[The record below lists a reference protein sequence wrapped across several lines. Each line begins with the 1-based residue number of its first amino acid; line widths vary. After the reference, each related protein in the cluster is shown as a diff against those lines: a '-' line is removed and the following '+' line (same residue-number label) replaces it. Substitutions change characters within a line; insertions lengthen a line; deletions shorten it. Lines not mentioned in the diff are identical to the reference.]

1 MIQTSEAFIEAMRDR
16 NQTTSARLSIFSES
30 AGSFKF
36 LSSSIEPLLL
46 ENNCITDL
54 GYTENNKE
62 AYEIRQ
68 VHDLV
73 TNETAK
79 YAIFEGE
86 GIELDGT
93 NYVVDKTSKN
103 QYGWYSEELTNSI
116 GEFEAGRGFI
126 WYCEHYQESE
136 LNIVFSKSRKEYAVN
151 FIVTINYEVEDTSN
165 PLGFRDE
172 TLEYTVTNNT
182 DIVYTLENIP
192 KFTGTVQISILDWS
206 KGNSRAKVE
215 EVYFGKMLEYTDED
229 IVSIKAKK
237 GIDLINDTIESKTVD
252 IILRDIDEE
261 YNIFEPQGAL
271 ANITKGSIACV
282 EFGAVI
288 DDFIYYVKT
297 DEFILEKPKKEQNTL
312 QVSINGYGRLM
323 QYSDVDFTANYYE
336 QQNAEDIS
344 GSIFGFESPQTII
357 IDDTI
362 KNENVKIRT
371 EYGTVKVPEGLR
383 KMATALRANIVET
396 IDNNILLKRIEEGT
410 PIARINVENMLDSPE
425 IEKEDSVGQ
434 ININIYMPTDTGSS
448 TIFNQ
453 SINLTQDQWNTFKY
467 NTEHTCPP
475 YTGKRTLKI
484 SGSDVTVD
492 MQGVVFLENRAG
504 WNPAMGGEST
514 IVITGHVIEIGST
527 TQKYVISTDNTN
539 TMDVDSESIGST
551 SQAQAV
557 FNWLKNNLAKC
568 FKYKTEIQDTF
579 TYELGDTVWIESNIY
594 VNGEMVVRKAII
606 TGIEWEYNGA
616 LHYTLGLRGA

>member
-1 MIQTSEAFIEAMRDR
+1 MIQTSQALIDTMRER
-16 NQTTSARLSIFSES
+16 NQTTSARLSIFNEY
-30 AGSFKF
+30 AGSFKYLSNTVEPF
-36 LSSSIEPLLL
+36 LI
-46 ENNCITDL
+46 ENNCIEDL
-54 GYTENNKE
+54 GYTEQSRE
-62 AYEIRQ
+62 AYEISQ
-68 VHDLV
+68 LHNLV
-73 TNETAK
+73 TRETAR
-79 YAIFEGE
+79 YAMFEGE

-136 LNIVFSKSRKEYAVN
+136 LNIVFSKTRNEYAVN
-151 FIVTINYEVEDTSN
+151 FIVTISYE
-165 PLGFRDE
+165 DE
-172 TLEYTVTNNT
+172 NMEEQTLTYTITNNT

-192 KFTGTVQISILDWS
+192 IFSGTVQISILDWS

-215 EVYFGKMLEYTDED
+215 EVYFGKMHEYADED
-229 IVSIKAKK
+229 IVSIKTKK

-271 ANITKGSIACV
+271 ANITKGSIACI
-282 EFGAVI
+282 ELGGLI

-336 QQNAEDIS
+336 QYSAQDIS
-344 GSIFGFESPQTII
+344 YSIFGFESPQTII
-357 IDDTI
+357 VDDTI
-362 KNENVKIRT
+362 KNENVQIRT
-371 EYGTVKVPEGLR
+371 QYGTVKVPEGLR

-396 IDNNILLKRIEEGT
+396 IDNNILLKRIEEGI

-434 ININIYMPTDTGSS
+434 VNINIYMPTDTGSS

-453 SINLTQDQWNTFKY
+453 NMNLIEDQWNTFKY
-467 NTEHTCPP
+467 NKEHTCPP
-475 YTGKRTLKI
+475 YTAKRTLQI
-484 SGSDVTVD
+484 AGSDVTVD
-492 MQGVVFLENRAG
+492 MQGVIFLENRAG
-504 WNPAMGGEST
+504 WNPAKGGQST

-527 TQKYVISTDNTN
+527 TQKYVISSDNTN
-539 TMDVDSESIGST
+539 TMDIDSESIGST

-616 LHYTLGLRGA
+616 LHYTIELRGA

>member
-1 MIQTSEAFIEAMRDR
+1 MIQTSQALIDTMRER
-16 NQTTSARLSIFSES
+16 NQTTSARLSIFNEY
-30 AGSFKF
+30 AGSFKYLSNTVEPF
-36 LSSSIEPLLL
+36 LI
-46 ENNCITDL
+46 ENNCIEDL
-54 GYTENNKE
+54 GYTEQSRE
-62 AYEIRQ
+62 AYEISQ
-68 VHDLV
+68 LHNLV
-73 TNETAK
+73 TRETAR
-79 YAIFEGE
+79 YAMFEGE

-136 LNIVFSKSRKEYAVN
+136 LNIVFSKTRNEYAVN
-151 FIVTINYEVEDTSN
+151 FIVTISYE
-165 PLGFRDE
+165 DE
-172 TLEYTVTNNT
+172 NMEEQTLTYTITNNT

-192 KFTGTVQISILDWS
+192 IFSGTVQISILDWS

-215 EVYFGKMLEYTDED
+215 EVYFGKMHEYADED
-229 IVSIKAKK
+229 IVSIKTKK

-271 ANITKGSIACV
+271 ANITKGSIACI
-282 EFGAVI
+282 ELGGLI

-336 QQNAEDIS
+336 QYSAQDIS
-344 GSIFGFESPQTII
+344 YSIFGFESPQTII
-357 IDDTI
+357 VDDTI
-362 KNENVKIRT
+362 KNENVQIRT
-371 EYGTVKVPEGLR
+371 QYGTVKVPEGLR

-396 IDNNILLKRIEEGT
+396 IDNNILLKRIEEGI

-434 ININIYMPTDTGSS
+434 VNINIYMPTDTGSS

-453 SINLTQDQWNTFKY
+453 NMNLIEDQWNTFKY
-467 NTEHTCPP
+467 NKEHTCPP
-475 YTGKRTLKI
+475 YTAKRTLQI
-484 SGSDVTVD
+484 AGSDVTVD
-492 MQGVVFLENRAG
+492 MQGVIFLENRAG
-504 WNPAMGGEST
+504 WNPAKGGQST

-527 TQKYVISTDNTN
+527 TQKYIISSDNTN
-539 TMDVDSESIGST
+539 TMDIDSESIGST

-616 LHYTLGLRGA
+616 LHYTIELRGA